1 MILNMNT
8 KSFLFLLILVFGTI
22 SCTNRNTAEMLK
34 DIESYI
40 QERPDSALVE
50 IQSIDT
56 TSLNTRELRAKYSL
70 LHAILSFA
78 IICTKNSR
86 FAA

>member
-8 KSFLFLLILVFGTI
+8 KSFPFLLILVLGTF
-22 SCTNRNTAEMLK
+22 SCSNRNTAEMLK

-70 LHAILSFA
+70 LHAMALD
-78 IICTKNSR
+78 KNYINL
-86 FAA
+86 

>member
-8 KSFLFLLILVFGTI
+8 KSFLFLLILVLGTF

-40 QERPDSALVE
+40 QG
-50 IQSIDT
+50 
-56 TSLNTRELRAKYSL
+56 NYSGTL
-70 LHAILSFA
+70 AIGSNL
-78 IICTKNSR
+78 
-86 FAA
+86 